1 MYLINLVKF
10 DSMENEIG
18 NAVYS
23 TTIGVI
29 DGDKACAEQWMKDNS
44 NLAEPKYTGWDG
56 VEYPY
61 FEIKFVKGLNKEQE
75 EVNELITKQKVFISQ
90 PMNGKTVEEIRKERE
105 IAIEEL
111 MNNFPNEE
119 FQVIDTILPDAG
131 LEPESRNRIFML
143 GRSIELL
150 ADADLVYLSK
160 GWQDSNGCMVEYEI
174 AKRYNIKM
182 VMSEFN
188 PHKTAVGKRLDA
200 GLWD

>member
-90 PMNGKTVEEIRKERE
+90 PMHGKTIEEINNRRDIAKGSIQLFNDNKEFE
-105 IAIEEL
+105 I
-111 MNNFPNEE
+111 
-119 FQVIDTILPDAG
+119 IDNILPYI
-131 LEPESRNRIFML
+131 ESESERKSRILML
-143 GRSIELL
+143 ARSIGLM
-150 ADADLVYLSK
+150 ADADLVYFCE
-160 GWQDSNGCMVEYEI
+160 GWQDSNGCMVEYEV
-174 AKRYNIKM
+174 AKRYGMKII
-182 VMSEFN
+182 MSEFD
-188 PHKTAVGKRLDA
+188 PHKTVIGKRLDA